1 MGHSNYHIYMMYI
14 MSITCNRFFRC
25 KKRVYIS
32 ERLELEDG
40 EITKNGFLQLND
52 MEAEDSNGDEDDMW
66 VTLESLGINKELVM
80 DEVVWSTQLNDF
92 SAFTHRKS
100 LRISCDDFVL
110 QACPFVIDVY
120 TEDCDDAEFKVD
132 AIEDMMDKLQRPLCQ
147 SVMEKVKEK

>member
-1 MGHSNYHIYMMYI
+1 MEHSNYNIYRCMMYI

-40 EITKNGFLQLND
+40 EITKNGFLQLNE

-92 SAFTHRKS
+92 SAFTH
-100 LRISCDDFVL
+100 
-110 QACPFVIDVY
+110 
-120 TEDCDDAEFKVD
+120 TES
-132 AIEDMMDKLQRPLCQ
+132 P
-147 SVMEKVKEK
+147 